1 MSHPHIRLGVK
12 ANQRDKPTAQPKAV
26 NHGGEDGQDD
36 EDRKVDEE
44 LIETVEELHDES
56 G

>member
-12 ANQRDKPTAQPKAV
+12 ANQRDSPTAQPKAV
-26 NHGGEDGQDD
+26 TTAVRMVKTMK
-36 EDRKVDEE
+36 DRKIEEE
-44 LIETVEELHDES
+44 LIEAIEELHDES